1 MKGERIQYNKVA
13 TLPAGAIRIRTYA
26 DSHGITVAYV
36 YKLYKAGKILI
47 VDYEG
52 INFVLVA

>member
-1 MKGERIQYNKVA
+1 MRGERIQYEKVKA
-13 TLPAGAIRIRTYA
+13 LPQGAVRIRTYA
-26 DSHGITVAYV
+26 DSRGITVAYV
-36 YKLYKAGKILI
+36 YKLYKAGKISI